1 MLSYLAY
8 VMRFTSDITDSYGE
22 TLVLS
27 ALRLL
32 QDCPSHGVV
41 MRRVSS
47 LNHWALNPA
56 DSLSFQEL
64 MVVFRHLMGTPHR
77 RALFDSLDKLLDEK
91 VLLGTSIAS
100 QEALRYGDDFWAISV
115 S

>member
-8 VMRFTSDITDSYGE
+8 VMRFSGEIADSYGE

-32 QDCPSHGVV
+32 QDCPANGIPLRKVLCIWTPL
-41 MRRVSS
+41 RCF
-47 LNHWALNPA
+47 LTL
-56 DSLSFQEL
+56 LQEL

-77 RALFDSLDKLLDEK
+77 RALFNQVDKLFDER
-91 VLLGTSIAS
+91 VLLGTGLAS
-100 QEALRYGDDFWAISV
+100 KENLR
-115 S
+115 